1 MRLLL
6 PVIGIVALVVTGT
19 ALQTHFSSNQ
29 AAVAEATLGV
39 PVYELHVNKRDMK
52 TLPDQEI
59 PLP

>member
-6 PVIGIVALVVTGT
+6 PIIGIVVLIVTGT
-19 ALQTHFSSNQ
+19 ALQTHFSSSHV
-29 AAVAEATLGV
+29 ALAEATLVV
-39 PVYELHVNKRDMK
+39 PVNDANYVK